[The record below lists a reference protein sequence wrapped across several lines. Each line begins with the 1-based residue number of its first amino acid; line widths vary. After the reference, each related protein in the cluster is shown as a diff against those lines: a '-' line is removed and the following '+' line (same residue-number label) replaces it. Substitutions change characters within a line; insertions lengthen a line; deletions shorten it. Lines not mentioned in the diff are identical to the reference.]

1 MVATV
6 TDGDFWDAIASIEP
20 VAMGGGELTLF
31 LAASAERAEVIA
43 LGVVAVEEVAA
54 VTVADVPAAVWAE
67 ADVGGVE
74 GFSFIVAV
82 RLWWWTAFPDDVTFD
97 GEFLRFVPFFRRE
110 AEIIGREVD
119 KIIIT
124 FATDVDAMA
133 VALVLGRHGADEFA
147 LGIEDENAAG
157 AALVRDVNKPL
168 AVNGDSVRG
177 VAVMVA
183 IRQLSPIMMALE
195 LECSVTDDWGG
206 GGLGGLEKELG
217 CA

>member
-1 MVATV
+1 M
-6 TDGDFWDAIASIEP
+6 
-20 VAMGGGELTLF
+20 
-31 LAASAERAEVIA
+31 
-43 LGVVAVEEVAA
+43 
-54 VTVADVPAAVWAE
+54 
-67 ADVGGVE
+67 
-74 GFSFIVAV
+74 
-82 RLWWWTAFPDDVTFD
+82 RLRWWTAFPDDVTFD
-97 GEFLRFVPFFRRE
+97 GEFLRFVPFFWRE